1 MWVTLLTDFGMR
13 DPYVGIMKGVIARLA
28 PDARCIDLCHDLP
41 PQDVRAGA
49 YALST
54 AWRYFPM
61 GTIHLAVVDP
71 GVGSSRAPVAFEFAG
86 HRFVGPDNGLF
97 GAVWS
102 EGSECSA
109 EGSDVPPTP
118 PAARDLSAL
127 PPPDGGAGRRS
138 STFHGRDLFAP
149 AAGRLARGDTLESLG
164 RATRLSDVRPWPAPV
179 REGAVVRGEIIAIDR
194 FGNLITNIRP
204 SGPGRFRSGHEFPR
218 VDHYAQVAGGVALS
232 LVGSAGYGELSVRDG
247 SAAERFDRSVGD
259 PVIWEPATAPSEDR
273 A

>member
-1 MWVTLLTDFGMR
+1 MWVTLLTDFGLR

-28 PDARCIDLCHDLP
+28 PEARFIDLCHDLP

-54 AWRYFPM
+54 AWRYFPAN
-61 GTIHLAVVDP
+61 TIHLAVVDP
-71 GVGSSRAPVAFEFAG
+71 GVGSARVPVAFEFGG
-86 HRFVGPDNGLF
+86 HHFVGPDNGLF

-102 EGSECSA
+102 EEVEFDG
-109 EGSDVPPTP
+109 DPPSP
-118 PAARDLSAL
+118 PVARDLSGL
-127 PPPDGGAGRRS
+127 PAPDGGDGVRS

-149 AAGRLARGDTLESLG
+149 AAGRLARGDALESLG
-164 RATRLSDVRPWPAPV
+164 SATRLSDVRPWPAPV
-179 REGAVVRGEIIAIDR
+179 RDGPVVRGEVIAIDR

-204 SGPGRFRSGHEFPR
+204 TGPGRFRSGREFPR
-218 VDHYAQVAGGVALS
+218 VDHYAEVAVGDALS

-247 SAAERFDRSVGD
+247 SAADRFDRSVGD
-259 PVIWEPATAPSEDR
+259 PVTWEPATAPSEDR